1 MVELA
6 GILMSKGTH
15 ASMPSEP
22 KYRLVCTACSA
33 TYSSHQLKCAKDEA
47 LLRTVYGKRQIE
59 LKPGSGIGRFHDWLP
74 VSDMIVSDA
83 GPVTYKSTE
92 LAKELQLTNLYI
104 SFNGYWPEK
113 RAFMKTC
120 SFKEL
125 EAIPT
130 LERFR
135 GSDHPLVVA
144 SSGNT
149 GRAFAHVAT
158 MIGAEVFIVVPE
170 SGMPRMWLPE
180 EPADIVHVIEMSGDC
195 DYADSIHFSER
206 LASLPGMIL
215 EGGAR
220 NVARRDGMGTVM
232 LDAAIR
238 MRRMPDH
245 YFQAVASGTGAI
257 AAWEASLRLLG
268 DGRFGRRLP
277 RLHLSQNLPFAPM
290 HSAWKAGRRE
300 IVESLD
306 MPDPKGLI
314 HEMYDDVLSNREPP
328 YSVCG
333 GVYDALSSTGGIT
346 YGITNNNVSKA
357 KKLFENCEGIDILPS
372 AGVAVASLIEAT
384 GDQKLGQRDYVLL
397 NITGGG
403 EKRLA
408 VDNSLIRL
416 KPEACVGNASAPI
429 NGFARRR
436 HHQKV
441 E

>member
-1 MVELA
+1 M
-6 GILMSKGTH
+6 
-15 ASMPSEP
+15 
-22 KYRLVCTACSA
+22 
-33 TYSSHQLKCAKDEA
+33 KCAKDDA

-74 VSDMIVSDA
+74 VSNMIASDA

-92 LAKELQLTNLYI
+92 LARELQLRNLYI

-130 LERFR
+130 LERLR
-135 GSDHPLVVA
+135 GSSHPLVVA

-158 MIGAEVFIVVPE
+158 MVGAEVFIVVPE
-170 SGMPRMWLPE
+170 SGMSRMWLPE
-180 EPADIVHVIEMSGDC
+180 EPAGTVHVIQMSGDC

-206 LASLPGMIL
+206 LGSLPGIVL

-238 MRRMPDH
+238 MKRMPDH

-268 DGRFGRRLP
+268 DGRFGGRLP
-277 RLHLSQNLPFAPM
+277 RLRLSQNLPFAPM

-314 HEMYDDVLSNREPP
+314 LGMYDDVLSNREPP

-346 YGITNNNVSKA
+346 YGITNAEARKA
-357 KKLFENCEGIDILPS
+357 EKLFERQEGIDILPS
-372 AGVAVASLIEAT
+372 AGVAVASLVKAVGEE
-384 GDQKLGQRDYVLL
+384 KLGQRDYILL

-403 EKRLA
+403 KKRLA
-408 VDNSLIRL
+408 MENTIVQL
-416 KPEACVGNASAPI
+416 KPEAYVENASAPLDRI
-429 NGFARRR
+429 LQRRYSL
-436 HHQKV
+436 
-441 E
+441 